1 MSRHR
6 AALVGT
12 TAFALI
18 LAGMLMPGSAS
29 GLRQTNAEIR
39 IISQSGFQAEIE
51 PCG

>member
-6 AALVGT
+6 AAFVGV
-12 TAFALI
+12 TAAAFI
-18 LAGMLMPGSAS
+18 LAGIFVPRAS

-39 IISQSGFQAEIE
+39 IISQSGFQGEIE